1 MSDLKNERRS
11 AAGPEVGKVWSA
23 AESDFRN
30 TVQTWDRPYSMAL
43 LKLIEATQRAF
54 ASATIWQVLADGWS
68 IEHLFGYGADD
79 EQQVASFGIYTAIG
93 LGMVREVL
101 VEKHIAVVRRAN
113 ADVED
118 LQEKVSFRYD
128 RRLMDKAAMVVWWKH
143 PRLDPGPGRFAPR
156 PLLDVL
162 SKLNG

>member
-1 MSDLKNERRS
+1 ML
-11 AAGPEVGKVWSA
+11 
-23 AESDFRN
+23 
-30 TVQTWDRPYSMAL
+30 AL
-43 LKLIEATQRAF
+43 EPVQRAF
-54 ASATIWQVLADGWS
+54 ACATIWQVLLDGWS
-68 IEHLFGYGADD
+68 IEHLFGYDADD

-101 VEKHIAVVRRAN
+101 VEKHIAVLRRAN
-113 ADVED
+113 AESRTCKK
-118 LQEKVSFRYD
+118 KVSFRYD
-128 RRLMDKAAMVVWWKH
+128 RRLMDKAAVVVWWKH